1 MLLTS
6 LETTYFKS
14 KSKTRMLFSELL
26 FNQVLE
32 LQCKKKKKKKK
43 HKVLEEI
50 NIENIINY
58 LKIQKCY

>member
-32 LQCKKKKKKKK
+32 LQCKKKKK